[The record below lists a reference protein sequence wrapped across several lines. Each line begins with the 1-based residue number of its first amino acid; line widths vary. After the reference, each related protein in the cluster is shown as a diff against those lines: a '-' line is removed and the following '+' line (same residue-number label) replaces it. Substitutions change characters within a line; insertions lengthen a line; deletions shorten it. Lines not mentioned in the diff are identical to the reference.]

1 MADNFHVY
9 CIDESCVIWTF
20 QYKRDFR
27 KYRLI
32 TLGEGKNTLVGEKG
46 KSSFTPHSGHLKI
59 FLYLV
64 LFFLILNNCIE
75 SETVNLSVLSDSLQ
89 PLDL

>member
-1 MADNFHVY
+1 MSFFLTADNFYVY
-9 CIDESCVIWTF
+9 HIDESCVIWTF

-46 KSSFTPHSGHLKI
+46 KTKW
-59 FLYLV
+59 
-64 LFFLILNNCIE
+64 
-75 SETVNLSVLSDSLQ
+75 
-89 PLDL
+89 